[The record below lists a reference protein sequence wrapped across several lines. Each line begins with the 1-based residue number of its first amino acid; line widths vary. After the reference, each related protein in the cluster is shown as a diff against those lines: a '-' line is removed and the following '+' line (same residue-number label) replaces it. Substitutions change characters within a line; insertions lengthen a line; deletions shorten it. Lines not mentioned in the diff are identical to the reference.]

1 MSTAEA
7 QELTQVWE
15 QVKNW
20 PVRLQISLARRILDT
35 VDAAEPTVQAP
46 RTESPAKRGRP
57 VAELIGLGAGS
68 GPPPSDEQVRQWIE
82 EHCREKYGA

>member
-20 PVRLQISLARRILDT
+20 PVRLQIALARRLLDT
-35 VDAAEPTVQAP
+35 IDTAEPAVQAP
-46 RTESPAKRGRP
+46 RTGPPATRGRP
-57 VAELIGLGAGS
+57 VAELIGLGAGN

-82 EHCREKYGA
+82 EHRREKYGP

>member
-1 MSTAEA
+1 MSPTEV

-20 PVRLQISLARRILDT
+20 PARLQIPLARRILDT
-35 VDAAEPTVQAP
+35 VDAVESAPAPEP
-46 RTESPAKRGRP
+46 PAKRGRP

-82 EHCREKYGA
+82 EHRTEKYGR